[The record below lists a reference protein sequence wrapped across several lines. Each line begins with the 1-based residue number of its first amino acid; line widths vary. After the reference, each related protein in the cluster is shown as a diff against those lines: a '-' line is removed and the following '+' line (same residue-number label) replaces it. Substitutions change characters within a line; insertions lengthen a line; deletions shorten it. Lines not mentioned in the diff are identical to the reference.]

1 MFRREIPSY
10 WLQKRYV
17 KKDGDIIWVSLT
29 ASVIRDAEG
38 EPLYG
43 LAMIVDITES
53 KRAEAEALAR
63 QKLESLGVLAGG
75 IAHDFNNLLGSILAE
90 AELASANLAAG
101 LSTGEDLQR
110 IMTIAIR
117 GAEIV
122 RQLMIYSGQDKAKL
136 VAPLD
141 LSQLVEEMIELLK
154 VSISKHVVLKT
165 DLSRDLPAVLGNAPQ
180 LRQVLMNLII
190 NASEAIGEHDAEIR
204 ITTSSITG
212 QDIAATN
219 GATVIEG
226 NCMCGLGFGYGLRMT
241 EEVRARVFDPF
252 FSTKFPGRGLGLAVV
267 QGIVRDHGGF
277 INLVSAP
284 GQGTTFEV
292 VLPCAGGGPQSD
304 RRVGV
309 PTSGKEYRPPSG
321 TLLVVED
328 EDVLRFAVSMLRR
341 AAFG

>member
-1 MFRREIPSY
+1 
-10 WLQKRYV
+10 
-17 KKDGDIIWVSLT
+17 
-29 ASVIRDAEG
+29 
-38 EPLYG
+38 
-43 LAMIVDITES
+43 
-53 KRAEAEALAR
+53 
-63 QKLESLGVLAGG
+63 
-75 IAHDFNNLLGSILAE
+75 
-90 AELASANLAAG
+90 
-101 LSTGEDLQR
+101 
-110 IMTIAIR
+110 
-117 GAEIV
+117 
-122 RQLMIYSGQDKAKL
+122 MIYSGQDKAKL

-190 NASEAIGEHDAEIR
+190 NASEAIGEQDAEIR
-204 ITTSSITG
+204 ITTSSIKG
-212 QDIAATN
+212 QDIAPTN
-219 GATVIEG
+219 GAMVIEG
-226 NCMCGLGFGYGLRMT
+226 NCVRLEVSDTGCGMT

-267 QGIVRDHGGF
+267 QGIVRDHGGA

-284 GQGTTFEV
+284 GQGTMFEV
-292 VLPCAGGGPQSD
+292 VLPCAGVKPQSD

-328 EDVLRFAVSMLRR
+328 EDVLRFAVSKMLRKGGFR
-341 AAFG
+341 VIEANDGSSALELIHRRDGEIDLMLLDVTLPGVSSREVVEQARVTRPNLKVILTSAYGRETVETNFAGLRVDHFIRKPFQIADLMSLLQEVLTS